1 MDKFLIIL
9 RWVSPVVIVLCSLA
23 LGLGFEKRVL
33 KKLKEITAKTSW
45 EGDDLIIDSLENISV
60 LWFLLGGIYLAI
72 PTIPLPDSLITVIN
86 KILTASFLASA
97 TLVISRLAIDFI
109 QLYTSRRDSSATL
122 TSLFE
127 YITKIAIFT
136 LGGLIIIQAVGIP
149 ITPLLTAFGVGG
161 VSLGLAFKDTLA
173 NLLSGINIIVSKK
186 IRPGDYLQL
195 KTGEEGYVVDVELK
209 YTVIREITGNMVVIP
224 NSYILAYS
232 FKNYALPEKQMLI
245 PVQVG
250 ISYESD
256 LETVEAVTLEV
267 AKEVMEQ
274 VEAGIT
280 EYEPFM
286 RYNEFDYF
294 SINLTVY
301 LAVKDYYDQ
310 LIVKH
315 EFIKRLHKRY
325 REEGIKIPFPIQA
338 GYMTQRNGQ
347 DEASQKLSK
356 ENFQPP
362 GVKKD
367 FLL

>member
-1 MDKFLIIL
+1 M
-9 RWVSPVVIVLCSLA
+9 RWVSPAAIILAFLVLGIV
-23 LGLGFEKRVL
+23 FEKSVL
-33 KKLKEITAKTSW
+33 KKLKEITERTTW
-45 EGDDLIIDSLENISV
+45 EGDDLIVDSLENVST

-72 PTIPLPDSLITVIN
+72 PTIPLPGSLITVIH
-86 KILTASFLASA
+86 KVLIATFLGSA
-97 TLVISRLAIDFI
+97 TLIVSQLAIDFI
-109 QLYTSRRDSSATL
+109 QLYTNRRDSSATL

-127 YITKIAIFT
+127 YLTKIAIFT
-136 LGGLIIIQAVGIP
+136 LGGLIIIQAIGIP

-173 NLLSGINIIVSKK
+173 NLLSGINIILSKK

-195 KTGEEGYVVDVELK
+195 KSGEEGYVVDVELK
-209 YTVIREITGNMVVIP
+209 YTVIRQIEGNMVVIP

-232 FKNYALPEKQMLI
+232 FTNYNLPEKQMLV

-256 LETVEAVTLEV
+256 LEKVEAVTLEV

-274 VEAGIT
+274 VKGGVP

-301 LAVKDYYDQ
+301 LAVLDYYDQ

-325 REEGIKIPFPIQA
+325 RLEGIKIPFPIKA
-338 GYMTQRNGQ
+338 GYMTQKNGQ
-347 DEASQKLSK
+347 IEKLSK
-356 ENFQPP
+356 ENI
-362 GVKKD
+362 
-367 FLL
+367 